1 MWVGQSF
8 NTPFFDNK
16 NFADWKD
23 HRGRIFVNQYFQVTN
38 QNPEIEYCDE
48 LKQDPLVYE
57 NIFCYGDAWITMMK
71 EVKNVPTI
79 RETSYIVAHNLKAL
93 LNGKKLMKM
102 PYAVNMLSAVYFS
115 KYSGAII
122 FNDFA
127 LPSRWTLLSKKLI
140 ECIYLRYYKNKCW
153 GSWNYKIFTNGMKSA
168 LCWFNTWL
176 WWCSWSNRKIAIIS
190 WRY

>member
-23 HRGRIFVNQYFQVTN
+23 HRGRIFVNQYFQITN
-38 QNPEIEYCDE
+38 QNPEIESYDE

-57 NIFCYGDAWITMMK
+57 NIFCYGDAWVTMMK
-71 EVKNVPTI
+71 EVKNIPAI

-127 LPSRWTLLSKKLI
+127 LPNWCTLLSKKFI
-140 ECIYLRYYKNKCW
+140 ECIYLRFF
-153 GSWNYKIFTNGMKSA
+153 SKINAEEVEIT
-168 LCWFNTWL
+168 
-176 WWCSWSNRKIAIIS
+176 RAIIVELTEHCADS
-190 WRY
+190 TPDFDDAVDRIER